1 MEVVAQQRVQED
13 RLAGG
18 VVVEAR
24 RAVVREE
31 ARAELAQLPRALVR
45 PARVE
50 VNLLGDRVERPPVVG
65 RQPVERE
72 RRAADG
78 GLERAAVELE
88 EQHEQRVVELRLGRD
103 RRRAL
108 LLLGALLRRRRRAR
122 RQRRERR
129 EQRLAQRVRRREE
142 RRRRL
147 LDDGRCLRRV
157 RLRRLPHHRQRAQRL
172 RDEAALARAD
182 PPVDVGEGG
191 GQRLLRVDRRR
202 RRLRRRG
209 RRVHGHRLRHCRVG
223 AVRRSRSV
231 PILRRG
237 SVRELRRPRSLG
249 MPAQDSYWPA
259 VTGSRSRGVK
269 SSNKLELNSYALEP
283 PPFNP
288 CSAFSRPTCAA
299 QYDSSSAPTSEHRG
313 SCVRRSSR
321 HHPSGGSA

>member
-1 MEVVAQQRVQED
+1 VWGGAGGNARLEQAAVGVRVLELQRLDAARVVQEARELAVRRAVGERRLREQLVGLVEQAVVEVVAQQRVQEH

-50 VNLLGDRVERPPVVG
+50 VNLLGDRVERPPVVR

-147 LDDGRCLRRV
+147 LDDGRRLRRV

-191 GQRLLRVDRRR
+191 RQCLLRVDRRR

-237 SVRELRRPRSLG
+237 SVRELRRPR
-249 MPAQDSYWPA
+249 
-259 VTGSRSRGVK
+259 RSTV
-269 SSNKLELNSYALEP
+269 
-283 PPFNP
+283 
-288 CSAFSRPTCAA
+288 
-299 QYDSSSAPTSEHRG
+299 
-313 SCVRRSSR
+313 
-321 HHPSGGSA
+321 GGCRLL

>member
-1 MEVVAQQRVQED
+1 MEVVAQQRVQEH

-147 LDDGRCLRRV
+147 LDDGRRLRRV

-191 GQRLLRVDRRR
+191 GQCLLRVDRRR

-209 RRVHGHRLRHCRVG
+209 RRVHGHRLRHRG
-223 AVRRSRSV
+223 Y
-231 PILRRG
+231 LRRRAVCEPICALR
-237 SVRELRRPRSLG
+237 SSADFARARVARELTRARPPTRTNINFVVFAVPPRS
-249 MPAQDSYWPA
+249 PDRRQ
-259 VTGSRSRGVK
+259 RRRFCRGRCRRH
-269 SSNKLELNSYALEP
+269 YYRRGDRAR
-283 PPFNP
+283 
-288 CSAFSRPTCAA
+288 CSP
-299 QYDSSSAPTSEHRG
+299 HRK
-313 SCVRRSSR
+313 
-321 HHPSGGSA
+321 

>member
-1 MEVVAQQRVQED
+1 MGVRVFELQRLDAARVVQEAGELAVRRAVGERRLREQLVGLVEEAVVEVVAQQRVQEH

-31 ARAELAQLPRALVR
+31 ARAELAQLPGALVR

-129 EQRLAQRVRRREE
+129 EQRLAQRVRRRKE

-147 LDDGRCLRRV
+147 LDDGRRLRRV

-191 GQRLLRVDRRR
+191 RQRLLRVDRRR

-237 SVRELRRPRSLG
+237 SVRELRRPR
-249 MPAQDSYWPA
+249 
-259 VTGSRSRGVK
+259 RSR
-269 SSNKLELNSYALEP
+269 Y
-283 PPFNP
+283 
-288 CSAFSRPTCAA
+288 
-299 QYDSSSAPTSEHRG
+299 
-313 SCVRRSSR
+313 
-321 HHPSGGSA
+321 